1 VTPASPDDAVAVD
14 AAVAALV
21 PRIEIVGGNP
31 SPAEVAA
38 VTAVLAAVLEELGAL
53 DASASAAA
61 AGQGPS
67 AWQRSQR
74 PIRTPLHPGHGV
86 WRGFSG

>member
-14 AAVAALV
+14 AALAALL
-21 PRIEIVGGNP
+21 PRIQIVGGNP
-31 SPAEVAA
+31 SPSEVAA
-38 VTAVLAAVLEELGAL
+38 VTAVLAGVLEELGARG
-53 DASASAAA
+53 ASAAA
-61 AGQGPS
+61 APKGPS